1 MEADRAAVD
10 VRRVAS
16 PAKAGSPK
24 QEDKPKQSRQSII
37 AKEPPA
43 LPDHLTLV
51 RNLGHGAYG
60 DVWLCNDSR
69 SKDQVAVKWI
79 RDFTRDSL
87 FGKRILREIRILAAL
102 KHQNLLKLTDLLPPS
117 SPDFDDVFIVMPY
130 MHSDLARVIYSTMHL
145 SGSHAQA
152 FACQILRGLKY
163 LHSAGVVHRDL
174 KPANILVNKDCTLRI
189 ADLGL
194 ARGRTSEE
202 EVLTEYVVTRWY
214 RAPELMLLPE
224 GYFEAVDLWS
234 VGCIH
239 VELLTRQPLF
249 PGDNNVDMLRRMA
262 KALGFKPERDLSWLP
277 DAGSGRD
284 SVMTIVEQEM
294 RCQVEQPLEQSLPNA
309 SQVCVDFIRQLLAF
323 DPTLRISASA
333 ALYHPYLA
341 DLIDPVWETEA
352 PRPFNWDFDHF
363 DPTCDAL
370 KDRVYLEC
378 ARLHPEILA
387 RDAAHLAASDRSHLL
402 AEGTELLVPARA
414 AAAGGGYAQAQPAE
428 APAAQIPAGK
438 APSGISAVRG
448 ATGARHGAAEM
459 QAGPAVAEAPQRAD
473 NLGQRA
479 QQPPVREAPKPADV
493 SLGPPPSRLPRA
505 SRVPMRV

>member
-1 MEADRAAVD
+1 M
-10 VRRVAS
+10 
-16 PAKAGSPK
+16 
-24 QEDKPKQSRQSII
+24 I
-37 AKEPPA
+37 APQPPS
-43 LPDHLTLV
+43 LPEHLTLV

-69 SKDQVAVKWI
+69 SKDQVAVKSI

-102 KHQNLLKLTDLLPPS
+102 KHQNLLKLTDLLPPA

-130 MHSDLARVIYSTMHL
+130 MHSDLARVIYSPMHL
-145 SGSHAQA
+145 SSSHAQA

-194 ARGRTSEE
+194 ARGRTCEE

-214 RAPELMLLPE
+214 RAPELMLFPE

-239 VELLTRQPLF
+239 AELLTRQPLF

-262 KALGFKPERDLSWLP
+262 RALGFKPERDLRWLP
-277 DAGSGRD
+277 DAGSGREG
-284 SVMTIVEQEM
+284 VMSIVEQEM
-294 RCQVEQPLEQSLPNA
+294 LKQVEHPLEQSLPSA
-309 SQVCVDFIRQLLAF
+309 PQVCVDFIRQLLAF

-333 ALYHPYLA
+333 ALSHPYLA
-341 DLIDPVWETEA
+341 DLSDPVWETEA
-352 PRPFNWDFDHF
+352 PRLFNWDFDHF
-363 DPTCDAL
+363 DATCDAL
-370 KDRVYLEC
+370 KERVYLEC

-387 RDAAHLAASDRSHLL
+387 RDAANLAASNRSHLL
-402 AEGTELLVPARA
+402 AEGTELLAPANTA
-414 AAAGGGYAQAQPAE
+414 APASGYAQAPPAQAPPAQ
-428 APAAQIPAGK
+428 APAAQIPAGR
-438 APSGISAVRG
+438 APSGISAARG
-448 ATGARHGAAEM
+448 ATVDRHGASEM
-459 QAGPAVAEAPQRAD
+459 QTHPTVAAAPRRDD
-473 NLGQRA
+473 NLGQRSK
-479 QQPPVREAPKPADV
+479 QPPVSEAPKLADA
-493 SLGPPPSRLPRA
+493 SLGPPPSRLPR
-505 SRVPMRV
+505 SRVPMRG